1 MDSDGG
7 NEQLK
12 AQLFTAVSL
21 ISLLLLMKAK
31 ASHRVLLQQVYLKC
45 DAPETKV
52 VRSHLKVSCNSVLVC
67 LCRCYSRCGLL
78 SASTLRSSWWKPS
91 LRPFDPPAPTSR
103 L

>member
-21 ISLLLLMKAK
+21 ISLLLVMKAK
-31 ASHRVLLQQVYLKC
+31 ASHRVLLQQLYLKC

-52 VRSHLKVSCNSVLVC
+52 VRSHL
-67 LCRCYSRCGLL
+67 
-78 SASTLRSSWWKPS
+78 
-91 LRPFDPPAPTSR
+91 
-103 L
+103 